1 MKRILIILVMVF
13 GTIWYGTSAQ
23 GALGNPSVKFYEGNL
38 SYKQGNYEKAI
49 ATYEEV
55 LKEGLAS
62 GALYYNLGNSY
73 FKAQQVGKAILS
85 YERARLFIPRDS
97 DVQSNLNYAMSRSR
111 ASSTLQEISFL
122 KKILDDYKDL
132 LTSREMMWIVVI
144 FYILLG
150 VALVCAEIFQFS
162 TRTRWLLV
170 IFLVS
175 VTVAQGSL
183 WVSKVQDTS
192 RGAVVLEDT
201 QAKFEPSDQATQ
213 HFYLFAGEKIFVL
226 RSEGS
231 WAKIQR
237 LDGKLGWVKVSDM
250 EKVISEQR

>member
-1 MKRILIILVMVF
+1 MKRILIILAMVCQAIWC
-13 GTIWYGTSAQ
+13 GTAAQ

-55 LKEGLAS
+55 LKEGFAS

-73 FKAQQVGKAILS
+73 FKAQQLGKAILS
-85 YERARLFIPRDS
+85 YERAKLFIPRDS

-111 ASSTLQEISFL
+111 ASSTPQEISFL
-122 KKILDDYKDL
+122 KKIFDDYKDL

-144 FYILLG
+144 LYILIG
-150 VALVCAEIFQFS
+150 VALVCAEIFQLS

-170 IFLVS
+170 IFLAS
-175 VTVAQGSL
+175 VTVAQGFL
-183 WVSKVQDTS
+183 WISNVQNIS
-192 RGAVVLEDT
+192 RAVVVLEDA

-213 HFYLFAGEKIFVL
+213 HFYLFAGEKVFVL
-226 RSEGS
+226 RSEGA

-237 LDGKLGWVKVSDM
+237 LDGKLGWVKVSDV
-250 EKVISEQR
+250 ERLISEQR